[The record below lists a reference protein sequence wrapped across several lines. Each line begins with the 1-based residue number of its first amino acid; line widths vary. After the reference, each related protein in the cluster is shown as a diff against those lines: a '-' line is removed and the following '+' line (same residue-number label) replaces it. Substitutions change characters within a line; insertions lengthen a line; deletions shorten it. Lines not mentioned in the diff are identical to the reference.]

1 MNKINMISIA
11 MEVKPEGRL
20 LLLLTAQPEVILG
33 YFFFIFFFFCAH
45 RNECRGKRSTVYCT
59 TIVTE
64 TSIIKMVNTQSRIMI
79 AEEAPD
85 NANEKWVDTKYYQQ
99 QQ

>member
-33 YFFFIFFFFCAH
+33 YFFFIFFFSSA
-45 RNECRGKRSTVYCT
+45 R
-59 TIVTE
+59 IE
-64 TSIIKMVNTQSRIMI
+64 TN
-79 AEEAPD
+79 AEERDRRSIAQPSSQ
-85 NANEKWVDTKYYQQ
+85 KRPL
-99 QQ
+99 